1 MPRTVEIYVR
11 LLDEGTECS
20 RPTQALDLG
29 NGLFKVLP
37 SFDYDPRDEVWEF
50 PPNSIVR
57 SEVKLSQGKEFL
69 FAVAGWH
76 PYENGATIGSPGSER
91 GLIVLDDQH
100 PANARITLERDGE
113 TAPFAITCGLAGWFF
128 HTVFFSTEDEAQN
141 AFKSMKAALEHI
153 IVLVPSA
160 TEFDR
165 EDARIVEEAIQD
177 FVMRFQ

>member
-1 MPRTVEIYVR
+1 MCHAQLRRRTW
-11 LLDEGTECS
+11 GTVCS
-20 RPTQALDLG
+20 KSILRPTTTQEVRSG
-29 NGLFKVLP
+29 
-37 SFDYDPRDEVWEF
+37 SFLLTQ
-50 PPNSIVR
+50 SVR
-57 SEVKLSQGKEFL
+57 SEVKLSQGKEVL

-76 PYENGATIGSPGSER
+76 PYESGVTIGSPGSEK

-113 TAPFAITCGLAGWFF
+113 TAPFAITSGLTGWFF

-153 IVLVPSA
+153 IVLVPST
-160 TEFDR
+160 TEFNR
-165 EDARIVEEAIQD
+165 EDAKIVEEAIQD